1 MGRVT
6 SRLSTVVVYMEDEVP
21 KHRSIAPAYL
31 VITFDDGR
39 RTRLDIS
46 QWLDR
51 QDGLISTFMQGR
63 FIACGVEWPLGE
75 LLPGAVI
82 RKMLDEQKSVIS

>member
-1 MGRVT
+1 MKFRNIVP
-6 SRLSTVVVYMEDEVP
+6 SRL
-21 KHRSIAPAYL
+21 HHL

-46 QWLDR
+46 QWIDR
-51 QDGLISTFMQGR
+51 QGGLIATFMQGR
-63 FIACGVEWPLGE
+63 FTACGVEWPLGE
-75 LLPGAVI
+75 RLPGAMI

>member
-1 MGRVT
+1 MGILPQWV
-6 SRLSTVVVYMEDEVP
+6 LGWVP
-21 KHRSIAPAYL
+21 GKQTPGAELKGL

-51 QDGLISTFMQGR
+51 QGGLIATFMQGR
-63 FIACGVEWPLGE
+63 FTACGVEWPLGE
-75 LLPGAVI
+75 LLPGAMI
-82 RKMLDEQKSVIS
+82 RKMLAEQKSVIS